1 MGTYPITIDGL
12 KRPRSISGAV
22 RSRKGDGTSQTS
34 AEWAYDT
41 DGNPTETPTGTIHY
55 TAKDFQNSAH
65 MRGEGYQLQDYEQ
78 HKEISNLWWATHG
91 TTNEQS
97 VVGNGAHD
105 ATLNSRDDIG
115 MADTS
120 YVGNSMN
127 SIMGLKHYVGCDS
140 EWMDYIAG
148 NVVSYETFYKNR
160 CVETS
165 DDPVDYKFH
174 IYDPVNKTERVVQ
187 SVNSNNGNCV
197 VRVVHGAKCD
207 ILPSKV
213 HQTDTSKYTT
223 HYAAGLW
230 FPGAKGRSVLRSGS
244 YSYAHSGL
252 ACAYAYNA
260 SSYSNTYSG
269 GRLAF
274 RGKFVIIG

>member
-1 MGTYPITIDGL
+1 M
-12 KRPRSISGAV
+12 
-22 RSRKGDGTSQTS
+22 
-34 AEWAYDT
+34 
-41 DGNPTETPTGTIHY
+41 PTGTIHY

-91 TTNEQS
+91 TTDEQS

-105 ATLNSRDDIG
+105 STLNSRDDIG

-148 NVVSYETFYKNR
+148 NVKSYETFYKNR
-160 CVETS
+160 CVETNE
-165 DDPVDYKFH
+165 DPVDYVFH
-174 IYDPVNKTERVVQ
+174 IFDPIKKTERTVQ
-187 SVNSNNGNCV
+187 SVNSNGNCV

-213 HQTDTSKYTT
+213 HQTDTSK
-223 HYAAGLW
+223 L
-230 FPGAKGRSVLRSGS
+230 LLSGKTF
-244 YSYAHSGL
+244 
-252 ACAYAYNA
+252 
-260 SSYSNTYSG
+260 SN
-269 GRLAF
+269 
-274 RGKFVIIG
+274 KIN